1 MLFFWSC
8 FFFLGVGVPV
18 LLMALLGVAGDAD
31 LALLGSLLVNVAI
44 VVLGFGVLGVLLVVS
59 FCCCCS

>member
-1 MLFFWSC
+1 MFFWSC
-8 FFFLGVGVPV
+8 FFFFFLGVGVPV

-31 LALLGSLLVNVAI
+31 IALLGVSLVNVAI

-59 FCCCCS
+59 F